1 MKKIEK
7 KIKTWYFQANES
19 LYVNHLRLKSVISG
33 KQIVH
38 FLHIGKTG
46 GTAFIESLKEM
57 GVLKNAPTF
66 LESFKEIITFNK
78 SPRKRIYA
86 ETSSYVICLHNHSVT
101 LKDIPVGEKVF
112 LFVRDPMQRFISGFY
127 GRKRED
133 KPRYYIPWSSW
144 EKEAFNT
151 FNNANDLAIS
161 LDSINE
167 ETRKSALTAM
177 RTIQHVATFLAG
189 WLGTVEYLKSR
200 ENDILFIGFQE
211 TLNSDVIKLGKL
223 LNFPR
228 EIDLPKDNI
237 KRHKTPDFY
246 KRELTDK
253 AIKNLKEWYSRDY
266 KIFALCQDIASKKVK
281 GI

>member
-7 KIKTWYFQANES
+7 KVKTWYFQANES

-33 KQIVH
+33 KKIVH

-57 GVLKNAPTF
+57 GALRNAPTF
-66 LESFKEIITFNK
+66 LESIKEIITLK
-78 SPRKRIYA
+78 KAPQKRIYA
-86 ETSSYVICLHNHSVT
+86 ETSSYIICLHNHSVT
-101 LKDIPVGEKVF
+101 LKDIPIGEKVF
-112 LFVRDPMQRFISGFY
+112 FFVRDPVQRFISGFY

-144 EKEAFNT
+144 EKEAFNK
-151 FNNANDLAIS
+151 FNTANDLALS
-161 LDSINE
+161 LDCTNE

-189 WLGTVEYLKSR
+189 WITSIDYLKSR
-200 ENDILFIGFQE
+200 EDDILFIGFQE
-211 TLNSDVIKLGKL
+211 NLNSDVIKLGKL
-223 LNFPR
+223 LNFPK
-228 EIDLPKDNI
+228 EIDLPRDNI
-237 KRHKTPDFY
+237 KMHKTPNSY

-253 AIKNLKEWYSRDY
+253 AIKNLEEWYSRDY
-266 KIFALCQDIASKKVK
+266 KIFAVCQDIASKKVK
-281 GI
+281 VI